1 VAIEWDE
8 RSGCFLLSGDGF
20 GYAFAVER
28 EGTALRHLHWG
39 GELTRRDLPGLT
51 AAVTVRAGSNTWSR
65 PRAHAEELVAHGGS
79 RFDECALQVEFAD
92 GVRALDLRYDDA
104 EVDGDRLTV
113 RLTDRHRP
121 LAVTVR
127 YEVRGPALC
136 RWLDLTNHGEAPVLV
151 HRAAS
156 ASWPIPWQHAYRV
169 TTLAGGYAAETQVRH
184 QPLGPGRLVLESRRG
199 IPGHAYQPW
208 MAVDGGA
215 GEEYGEVWSLAIAH
229 SGSWKLV
236 AELSGDGHLH
246 LTAGVNN
253 FDLRHELQPGATL
266 TLPQTVGIYA
276 SRGHTDL
283 TTRWHSYERQQVL
296 PRPAQP
302 RPVLYNSWE
311 ATFFDVNHDDQIAL
325 AKRARQL
332 GVELFVVDDGWFAG
346 RIDEGAGL
354 GDWTADRAKLPAGLS
369 ALAGE
374 VHALGM
380 RFGVWVEPESVSP
393 DSDLYRAHPDWI
405 YHWPDREPVMLRRSY
420 GLDFG
425 RADVRDWAFHTLD
438 RLVRDGGVD
447 FLKWDM
453 NRSLTDQGSDVDGTV
468 WLNHVNG
475 LHDVVD
481 RLRRAHPE
489 LWLET
494 CASGGGRADL
504 ATLSRFEVAWPS
516 DNTDALER
524 LAIQEG
530 YSYVHTPQTMSCWVT
545 DSPGYLT
552 RRPIPLRF
560 RFHVAMTGM
569 LGIGG
574 NLGKWT
580 PEELA
585 EAAGHV
591 ARYREIRE
599 TVQFGKLYRL
609 ASPRD
614 DEQSALSY
622 VAADGGQV
630 AVFVFAQTV
639 RQNTWGRP
647 VRLRGLDADAIY
659 RDLDTG
665 TEYSGALLTHS
676 GLRPSLSGDYASEL
690 VVLQRVDRAGMTV

>member
-1 VAIEWDE
+1 VTIEWDLQ
-8 RSGCFLLSGDGF
+8 SGCYLLSGDGF
-20 GYAFAVER
+20 GYAFAIER
-28 EGTALRHLHWG
+28 DGSALRHLHWG
-39 GELTRRDLPGLT
+39 GELARTDLPGLMAALT
-51 AAVTVRAGSNTWSR
+51 ARAGSNTWSR
-65 PRAHAEELVAHGGS
+65 PRAHTEELVAHGGS
-79 RFDECALQVEFAD
+79 RFDECALQVEFTD
-92 GVRALDLRYDDA
+92 GVRALDLRYDGA

-113 RLTDRHRP
+113 RLADRYRP
-121 LAVTVR
+121 LALALR
-127 YEVRGPALC
+127 YEVRGSALC
-136 RWLDLTNHGEAPVLV
+136 RWMDLTNHGEAPVLV
-151 HRAAS
+151 RRAAS
-156 ASWPIPWQHAYRV
+156 ASWPIPWQHTYRA
-169 TTLAGGYAAETQVRH
+169 TTLSGGYAAETQVRH
-184 QPLGPGRLVLESRRG
+184 QTLEPGRLVLESRRG
-199 IPGHAYQPW
+199 IPGHTHQPW
-208 MAVDGGA
+208 IAVDGGA
-215 GEEYGEVWSLAIAH
+215 GEEHGEVWSIAVAH
-229 SGSWKLV
+229 SGSWKIV

-246 LTAGVNN
+246 LTAGVND
-253 FDLRHELQPGATL
+253 FDLRHELKPGRTL
-266 TLPQTVGIYA
+266 TLPQTVAVYA
-276 SRGHTDL
+276 SQGHTDL
-283 TTRWHSYERQQVL
+283 TARWHSYERQHVL

-311 ATFFDVNHDDQIAL
+311 ATFFDVRHDDQVTL
-325 AKRARQL
+325 AKRARQV
-332 GVELFVVDDGWFAG
+332 GVELFVIDDGWFAG
-346 RIDEGAGL
+346 RVGEGAGL
-354 GDWTADRAKLPAGLS
+354 GDWTADRAKLPGDLS

-405 YHWPDREPVMLRRSY
+405 YRWPDREPVLLRRSY

-425 RADVRDWAFHTLD
+425 RADVREWAFHTLD

-453 NRSLTDQGSDVDGTV
+453 NRSLTDQGSAVDGTV
-468 WLNHVNG
+468 WLNHVSG
-475 LHDVVD
+475 LHEVVD
-481 RLRRAHPE
+481 RLREAHPQ

-552 RRPIPLRF
+552 RRAIPLRF

-574 NLGKWT
+574 DLSRWT

-585 EAAGHV
+585 AAADHV
-591 ARYREIRE
+591 AQYREIRE
-599 TVQFGKLYRL
+599 TVQFGALYRL

-614 DEQSALSY
+614 DEHSALCY

-639 RQNTWGRP
+639 RQNTWNRP
-647 VRLRGLDADAIY
+647 VRLRGIDAAATY
-659 RDLDTG
+659 RDIDTG
-665 TEYSGALLTHS
+665 AEHSGSFLIHI
-676 GLRPSLSGDYASEL
+676 GLRPSLSGDYASAL
-690 VVLQRVDRAGMTV
+690 VVLQRVGR